1 MLNFKYEDFLS
12 YLKGKKILITTHDLV
27 DIDGLASCFALKF
40 FLTEY
45 FYKPTISIFFS
56 ELSKPTRN
64 YMVKF
69 SEKFPEFIFTYSNNV
84 KLSNYDVCLI
94 IDANEVNQI
103 GLTTKNNT
111 SQLSIPYIIIDHHH
125 FNKDNLNN
133 ENLGLLNLINDNFS
147 STAEIILNLC
157 QQYSQKLPTP
167 YKYLI
172 TTAILTDSGF
182 FNYGNNNTIKNVSD
196 LLDKD
201 LDIQDVRL
209 LLNKEIDISER
220 IAQIKGLQRV
230 ELIREGNYLIGISN
244 VSSFGA
250 KVASTL
256 LKIGFDISIIHSIEK
271 EQKIINGR
279 VKKTICIKT
288 GLHIGKIFEEISKK
302 FGGSGGGHDGA
313 AALTVDMDSEVIL
326 KKIIEKIIEVL
337 RSKI

>member
-1 MLNFKYEDFLS
+1 MLNFRYEDFLS
-12 YLKGKKILITTHDLV
+12 YLEGKKILITTHDLV

-45 FYKPTISIFFS
+45 FNKPTISISFS

-69 SEKFPEFIFTYSNNV
+69 SEKFPEFKFIYRNNV
-84 KLSNYDVCLI
+84 KLSNYDVFLLV
-94 IDANEVNQI
+94 DANELNQI
-103 GLTTKNNT
+103 RLSIETNALQLT
-111 SQLSIPYIIIDHHH
+111 IPYIIIDHHH
-125 FNKDNLNN
+125 FNKDNLKN
-133 ENLGLLNLINDNFS
+133 ENVEFLNLINDSFS
-147 STAEIILNLC
+147 STAEIILNLF

-172 TTAILTDSGF
+172 ATAILTDSGF
-182 FNYGNNNTIKNVSD
+182 FNYGNNDTIKNIST

-201 LDIQDVRL
+201 LDIQDIRL
-209 LLNKEIDISER
+209 LLNREIDVSER

-230 ELIREGNYLIGISN
+230 EIIREGNYLIGVSN

-256 LKIGFDISIIHSIEK
+256 LKIGFDVSIIHSIEK

-279 VKKTICIKT
+279 VKKAICIKT
-288 GLHIGKIFEEISKK
+288 GLHIGKIFEEISQN

-313 AALTVDMDSEVIL
+313 AALTVDMELDMIL
-326 KKIIEKIIEVL
+326 KKIIEKIKEVL
-337 RSKI
+337 RSKF